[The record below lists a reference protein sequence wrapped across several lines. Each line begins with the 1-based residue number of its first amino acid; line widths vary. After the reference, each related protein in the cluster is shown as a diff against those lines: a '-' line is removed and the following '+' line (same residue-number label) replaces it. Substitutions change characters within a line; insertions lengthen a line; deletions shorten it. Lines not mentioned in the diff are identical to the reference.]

1 MISPRRSGLP
11 LIEVLVQSST
21 FAVRDALD
29 RFLTALAPLCLDIE
43 EHTAV
48 EMVLA
53 EALNN
58 IVEHAYSSV
67 PNSGPIRITG
77 DHHHD
82 GLHIHIVDEGVATP
96 DSKLPIG
103 LAPAVNLDIPDLPE
117 GGFGWFLIK
126 DIAKD
131 VVYARVGHEN
141 QLKLRVAV
149 ALHA

>member
-1 MISPRRSGLP
+1 MNARSSVLP
-11 LIEVLVQSST
+11 PFEVFAHSST
-21 FAVRDALD
+21 FAVREALD
-29 RFLTALAPLCLDIE
+29 RFLVALTPLSLDSE
-43 EHTAV
+43 EHAAV

-58 IVEHAYSSV
+58 IVEHAYPSV
-67 PNSGPIRITG
+67 LNDGPIRITG

-82 GLHIHIVDEGVATP
+82 GLHIHIVDEGLAMP
-96 DSKLPIG
+96 DGKLPLG
-103 LAPAVNLDIPDLPE
+103 LAPAIDMGILDLPE
-117 GGFGWFLIK
+117 GGFGWFLIR